1 MNSHN
6 SKLHVIAISGRCII
20 FNNNIYRKTIK
31 RCWNGHRIGQNGPC
45 RRRFWKNILD
55 DKLWIEKYEI
65 KITRNKNNP
74 WWGFHKRIYGV
85 IGDTASQQ
93 THQDTDST
101 ASSKSFFANTATNQW
116 YSITLHALLVSL
128 NVETIFIAH
137 RVAVSSV
144 PGYYGIPRW
153 NQGRGQ
159 RPFRRILVIQYQS
172 FHWGLNHSVV
182 LELKFLL

>member
-1 MNSHN
+1 MKNMKLRLPAIRIIHGEAFIREYMEWSATLHH
-6 SKLHVIAISGRCII
+6 SKH
-20 FNNNIYRKTIK
+20 
-31 RCWNGHRIGQNGPC
+31 
-45 RRRFWKNILD
+45 
-55 DKLWIEKYEI
+55 I
-65 KITRNKNNP
+65 KIL
-74 WWGFHKRIYGV
+74 
-85 IGDTASQQ
+85 TAQH
-93 THQDTDST
+93 HQNL
-101 ASSKSFFANTATNQW
+101 FFANTATNQW

-128 NVETIFIAH
+128 NVETIFIGH